1 MSLRWRWALTL
12 ALVSIS
18 AVAVVA
24 VAAGT
29 LTARGLRS
37 EVDRTLLE
45 RASTLAR
52 ISLPDLAGEFPARPG
67 RGEGRLPQ
75 LLRPLVGLD
84 TEIQVVDEDGRVL
97 VAYQD
102 GPSLPVEATDLAIAA
117 GEGTALVRTVTV
129 GDTDF
134 RMVTAPIRSG
144 AVQLARDLTPV
155 ERLVQTLTRRI
166 LLVGLI
172 ASAVAAAAGWWLA
185 GRAVRPIEELSEAA
199 EHIAGTQDLTAR
211 VPAGGDDE
219 VGRLSTAFATM
230 IRALGSSREQQRR
243 LVSDAGH
250 ELRTPLTGVR
260 TNLEVLKRRPDLP
273 VEARRELV
281 DAALVEVGEL
291 STLTGELVD
300 LATDAGRS
308 GEEPVTEDLLEL
320 VTPVVERY
328 RRLLGLEITLTGTG
342 ARVSVRPSQIDRA
355 VGNLLDNAGKWSP
368 DGAGIEV
375 VVDGPSVVVRDRG
388 PGIPD
393 ADLPR
398 VFDRF
403 YRATTARTLPGSGLG
418 LAIVKQAVEANGGA
432 VVARNREGGGA
443 EVGFSLPA
451 R

>member
-102 GPSLPVEATDLAIAA
+102 GPSLPVETTDLAIAA

-172 ASAVAAAAGWWLA
+172 ASAVAAGAGWWLA